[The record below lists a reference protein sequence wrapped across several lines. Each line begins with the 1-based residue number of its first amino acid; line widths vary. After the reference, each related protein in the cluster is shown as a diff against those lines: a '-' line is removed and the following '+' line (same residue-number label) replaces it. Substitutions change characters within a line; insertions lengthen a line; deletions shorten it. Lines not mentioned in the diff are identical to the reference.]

1 MRQILYVSR
10 ARSSMSERDVKD
22 ILSIARAVNAEHDIT
37 GLLLQGRDCF
47 LQVLEGPHDDVEE
60 VYRRI
65 ARDRRHEEVRLLQD
79 NRVRERDFAPWRMGF
94 CRVADPEGESLMQ
107 QALESER
114 EPDAA
119 LVAALRNWAEDSCSD
134 IQSP

>member
-10 ARSSMSERDVKD
+10 ARSDLDEREMKD

-47 LQVLEGPHDDVEE
+47 LQALEGAADDVEN

-65 ARDRRHEEVRLLQD
+65 ARDRRHGDIRLLHDCSIRQ
-79 NRVRERDFAPWRMGF
+79 RDFASWRMGF
-94 CRVADPEGESLMQ
+94 CRIEDPRGEALLRDAMNSESVENAD
-107 QALESER
+107 
-114 EPDAA
+114 
-119 LVAALRNWAEDSCSD
+119 LVAALRSWAEDECGGV
-134 IQSP
+134 QSP